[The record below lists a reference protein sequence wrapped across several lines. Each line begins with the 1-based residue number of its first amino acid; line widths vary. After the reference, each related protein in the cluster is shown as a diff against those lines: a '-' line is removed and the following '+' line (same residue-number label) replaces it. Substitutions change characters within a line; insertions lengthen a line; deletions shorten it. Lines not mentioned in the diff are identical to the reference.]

1 LQQKKQELDVEQQRK
16 LNEFE
21 QMKQFLE
28 TNNHP
33 PQQPPQHQPPQH
45 QHQPQHQHPQH
56 QHQPSIF
63 NHHNMLNTPQIN
75 NADEIRRININSQL
89 NLIRDRVEKI
99 DTDNLLHKDKNNT
112 STSSS
117 SSVDT
122 SVEQKVSSSRKN
134 SKEGNSTYARRK
146 NTKKT
151 ISFDT

>member
-1 LQQKKQELDVEQQRK
+1 
-16 LNEFE
+16 
-21 QMKQFLE
+21 
-28 TNNHP
+28 
-33 PQQPPQHQPPQH
+33 
-45 QHQPQHQHPQH
+45 
-56 QHQPSIF
+56 
-63 NHHNMLNTPQIN
+63 MLNTPQVN

-99 DTDNLLHKDKNNT
+99 DTDNMHNKDKN

-117 SSVDT
+117 SS

-134 SKEGNSTYARRK
+134 SKEGNSTYAKRK

>member
-1 LQQKKQELDVEQQRK
+1 
-16 LNEFE
+16 
-21 QMKQFLE
+21 
-28 TNNHP
+28 
-33 PQQPPQHQPPQH
+33 
-45 QHQPQHQHPQH
+45 
-56 QHQPSIF
+56 
-63 NHHNMLNTPQIN
+63 MLNTPQVN

-99 DTDNLLHKDKNNT
+99 DTDNMHNKDKN

-117 SSVDT
+117 

-134 SKEGNSTYARRK
+134 SKEGNSTYAKRK